1 MKHKINIFSS
11 NNMDTFL
18 YNLFFE
24 YQVSLLKFDDL
35 HRPEFNATN
44 NVVIINNK
52 QNLRNAKIDKLNN
65 NYLILSNLEKASLNL
80 HTNMNFLKT
89 PLSVYQIKNA
99 VKNFGNNLKINFHDI
114 SIINEKLTNIKNN
127 SFCYLTKVEFEILSY
142 LIENKEV
149 NKSYIKENILKIKSG
164 IETNS
169 LESHLTRIRKKMLQI
184 NTSIKLQSKNE
195 KLLITF

>member
-11 NNMDTFL
+11 NNMDAFL

>member
-1 MKHKINIFSS
+1 MKHKINIFSN

-18 YNLFFE
+18 SKLFFE

-35 HRPEFNATN
+35 HRPEFNATK

-52 QNLRNAKIDKLNN
+52 QSLRNARIDKLNN
-65 NYLILSNLEKASLNL
+65 NYLILSNLDKALLNL
-80 HTNMNFLKT
+80 NTNMNFLKT
-89 PLSVYQIKNA
+89 PLSVNQIKNA
-99 VKNFGNNLKINFHDI
+99 IRNFGNNLKINFHDI

-149 NKSYIKENILKIKSG
+149 NKNYIRENILKIKSS

-195 KLLITF
+195 KLLITY

>member
-24 YQVSLLKFDDL
+24 YHVSLLKFDDL

-99 VKNFGNNLKINFHDI
+99 VKNFGNNLKY
-114 SIINEKLTNIKNN
+114 
-127 SFCYLTKVEFEILSY
+127 YLT
-142 LIENKEV
+142 
-149 NKSYIKENILKIKSG
+149 
-164 IETNS
+164 
-169 LESHLTRIRKKMLQI
+169 
-184 NTSIKLQSKNE
+184 
-195 KLLITF
+195 

>member
-1 MKHKINIFSS
+1 
-11 NNMDTFL
+11 MDTFL

-24 YQVSLLKFDDL
+24 YHVSLLKFDDL